1 MKLFVGKNNEKYD
14 FWDVSRDRKKKPITL
29 SDRILE
35 LVAAAMAVLL
45 LILTGVLYS
54 KAPDTVPSHFNLAME
69 VDAWSGKG
77 VYWVLAAIMVVG
89 MIICASAAYNRKLVN
104 LPIRLKEP
112 VFYHQIG
119 LISRMCRIM
128 TITFGLI
135 WLAVLL
141 AMSASFIGMPEDV
154 SVALIPLSVMLMLV
168 VVLFFTLKIWCIGR
182 NMCYEEIFASVVA
195 RHFCAFE
202 CTEYPRYVEWCA
214 GGFWCK
220 IAFGGQSCFGW

>member
-1 MKLFVGKNNEKYD
+1 MDHFGGIAQKWKNEKETNKSNKGGKRMKLFVGKNNEKYD

-77 VYWVLAAIMVVG
+77 VYWVLAAIMLVG

-141 AMSASFIGMPEDV
+141 AMSASFIGMPEGV
-154 SVALIPLSVMLMLV
+154 SVALIPLSVVLMLGV
-168 VVLFFTLKIWCIGR
+168 VMFYTLKIWWIGR
-182 NMCYEEIFASVVA
+182 NL
-195 RHFCAFE
+195 
-202 CTEYPRYVEWCA
+202 
-214 GGFWCK
+214 
-220 IAFGGQSCFGW
+220 

>member
-1 MKLFVGKNNEKYD
+1 MKYK

-54 KAPDTVPSHFNLAME
+54 QAPETVPTHFNFSG
-69 VDAWSGKG
+69 DADGWGGKG
-77 VYWVLAAIMVVG
+77 FYWILAAIMLVG

-112 VFYHQIG
+112 VFYRQIG

-128 TITFGLI
+128 TIVFGFI

-141 AMSASFIGMPEDV
+141 AMSASFIDMPEDV
-154 SVALIPLSVMLMLV
+154 SVALIPLSVVLMLGV
-168 VVLFFTLKIWCIGR
+168 VMFYTLKIWWIGR
-182 NMCYEEIFASVVA
+182 NV
-195 RHFCAFE
+195 
-202 CTEYPRYVEWCA
+202 
-214 GGFWCK
+214 
-220 IAFGGQSCFGW
+220 

>member
-1 MKLFVGKNNEKYD
+1 MKYK

-54 KAPDTVPSHFNLAME
+54 QAPETVPTHFNFAG
-69 VDAWSGKG
+69 DADGWEGKG
-77 VYWVLAAIMVVG
+77 FYWILAGIMLVG

-112 VFYHQIG
+112 VFYRQIG

-128 TITFGLI
+128 TITFGFI

-141 AMSASFIGMPEDV
+141 AMSASFIGMSESV
-154 SVALIPLSVMLMLV
+154 AVALIPLSVVLMLGV
-168 VVLFFTLKIWCIGR
+168 VMFYTLKIWWIGR
-182 NMCYEEIFASVVA
+182 
-195 RHFCAFE
+195 
-202 CTEYPRYVEWCA
+202 
-214 GGFWCK
+214 GL
-220 IAFGGQSCFGW
+220 

>member
-1 MKLFVGKNNEKYD
+1 MKYK
-14 FWDVSRDRKKKPITL
+14 FWDVSRDKKKKPITL

-35 LVAAAMAVLL
+35 LVAAVMAVLL

-54 KAPDTVPSHFNLAME
+54 QAPETVPTHFNFAG
-69 VDAWSGKG
+69 DADGWGGKDF
-77 VYWVLAAIMVVG
+77 YWILAAIMLVG

-112 VFYHQIG
+112 VFYRQIG

-128 TITFGLI
+128 TITFGFI

-154 SVALIPLSVMLMLV
+154 SVALIPLSVMLMLGV
-168 VVLFFTLKIWCIGR
+168 VMFYTLKIWWIGR
-182 NMCYEEIFASVVA
+182 NL
-195 RHFCAFE
+195 
-202 CTEYPRYVEWCA
+202 
-214 GGFWCK
+214 
-220 IAFGGQSCFGW
+220 

>member
-1 MKLFVGKNNEKYD
+1 MKYK

-45 LILTGVLYS
+45 LILTGVLYTQ
-54 KAPDTVPSHFNLAME
+54 APETVPTHFNFSG
-69 VDAWSGKG
+69 DADGWGGKG
-77 VYWVLAAIMVVG
+77 FYWILAAIMLVG

-112 VFYHQIG
+112 VFYRQIG

-128 TITFGLI
+128 TITFGFI

-141 AMSASFIGMPEDV
+141 AMSASFIDMPEDV
-154 SVALIPLSVMLMLV
+154 SVALIPLSVVLMLGV
-168 VVLFFTLKIWCIGR
+168 VMFYTLKIWWIGR
-182 NMCYEEIFASVVA
+182 NL
-195 RHFCAFE
+195 
-202 CTEYPRYVEWCA
+202 
-214 GGFWCK
+214 
-220 IAFGGQSCFGW
+220 

>member
-1 MKLFVGKNNEKYD
+1 MKYK

-54 KAPDTVPSHFNLAME
+54 KAPETVPTHFNLAME
-69 VDAWSGKG
+69 ADAWGDKNF
-77 VYWVLAAIMVVG
+77 YWILAGIMLFG
-89 MIICASAAYNRKLVN
+89 MAICASAAYNRKLVN
-104 LPIRLKEP
+104 LPIRLKPE
-112 VFYHQIG
+112 VFYRQIG

-128 TITFGLI
+128 TIGFGFI

-154 SVALIPLSVMLMLV
+154 SVALIPLSVMLMLGV
-168 VVLFFTLKIWCIGR
+168 AMFYTLKIWWIGR
-182 NMCYEEIFASVVA
+182 
-195 RHFCAFE
+195 
-202 CTEYPRYVEWCA
+202 
-214 GGFWCK
+214 GL
-220 IAFGGQSCFGW
+220 

>member
-77 VYWVLAAIMVVG
+77 VYWVLAAIMLVG

-112 VFYHQIG
+112 VFYRQIG

-128 TITFGLI
+128 TIAFGFI

-154 SVALIPLSVMLMLV
+154 SVALIPLSVMLMLGV
-168 VVLFFTLKIWCIGR
+168 AMFYTLKIWWIGR
-182 NMCYEEIFASVVA
+182 NL
-195 RHFCAFE
+195 
-202 CTEYPRYVEWCA
+202 
-214 GGFWCK
+214 
-220 IAFGGQSCFGW
+220 

>member
-1 MKLFVGKNNEKYD
+1 MDHFGGIAQKWKNEKETNKSNKGGKRMKLFVGKNNEKYD

-77 VYWVLAAIMVVG
+77 VYWVLAAIMLVG

-154 SVALIPLSVMLMLV
+154 SVALIPLSVMLMLG
-168 VVLFFTLKIWCIGR
+168 VVLFYTLKIWWIGR
-182 NMCYEEIFASVVA
+182 NV
-195 RHFCAFE
+195 
-202 CTEYPRYVEWCA
+202 
-214 GGFWCK
+214 
-220 IAFGGQSCFGW
+220 